1 MYKGV
6 IVDLLTRTTQQIT
19 VDHTEPKPDIEH
31 ASSFCFCKWF
41 NGGTTESESLTA
53 EYRATVYEIAVIKI
67 FQGMNMSNPSVFA
80 DFAKEMRLCPSI

>member
-19 VDHTEPKPDIEH
+19 VDHTDPKPDIEH

-41 NGGTTESESLTA
+41 GCGTTENESLIA
-53 EYRATVYEIAVIKI
+53 ELQATVYEIAVIKI
-67 FQGMNMSNPSVFA
+67 FQGMNISDPSIFA
-80 DFAKEMRLCPSI
+80 DFAKEMNL